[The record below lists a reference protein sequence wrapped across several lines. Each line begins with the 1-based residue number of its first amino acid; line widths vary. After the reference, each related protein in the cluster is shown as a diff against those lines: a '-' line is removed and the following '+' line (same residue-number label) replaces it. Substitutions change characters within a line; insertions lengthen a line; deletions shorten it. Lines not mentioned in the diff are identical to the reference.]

1 MREQVAV
8 VTGGTRGI
16 GKAIALRLA
25 KEGAKVIILGTNEA
39 LGEEL
44 LKQMGEGQ
52 GHSFYKGNVAK
63 TGEMAEIVKKILEK
77 YGKVDVLVNNAG
89 ITQDQLLM
97 KMTESD
103 WDSVMEVNVKSCY
116 NMCHALIRSMLRA
129 KKGSIINI
137 ASVVGLVGNPGQT
150 NYAASKGA
158 MIAFTKALA
167 KEVASRGI
175 LVNCI
180 APGYMRSAM
189 TESLTDA
196 QKESFLTQI
205 PLGCV
210 GEPEEVAEAVLFLAK
225 AKYITGHVLT
235 VDGGM
240 SMY

>member
-1 MREQVAV
+1 MKEQVAV

-16 GKAIALRLA
+16 GKAIALKLA
-25 KEGAKVIILGTNEA
+25 KEGAKVAILGTNEA

-44 LKQMGEGQ
+44 VKQMGE
-52 GHSFYKGNVAK
+52 GHSFYKGNVAS
-63 TGEMAEIVKKILEK
+63 TAEMLEIVKKILEK

-97 KMTESD
+97 KMTEVE